1 MIMMMNKMKNDIKT
15 TKKKHIKKKD
25 KMKKEK
31 HEDEDKDNR
40 RRDEEETDSK
50 HPRIFRDVSFCT
62 ELGAFFDAVT
72 QVS

>member
-1 MIMMMNKMKNDIKT
+1 M
-15 TKKKHIKKKD
+15 KKKR
-25 KMKKEK
+25 K
-31 HEDEDKDNR
+31 HLDEDKDNR